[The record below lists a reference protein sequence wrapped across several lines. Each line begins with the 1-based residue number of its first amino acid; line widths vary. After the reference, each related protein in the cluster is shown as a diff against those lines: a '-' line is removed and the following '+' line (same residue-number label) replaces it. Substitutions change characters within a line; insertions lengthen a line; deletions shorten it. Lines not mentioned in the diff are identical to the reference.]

1 MRDHGLIERLA
12 LGAAAGFAGT
22 IAIQG
27 LLMAT
32 QKWLPDFMPPIREDP
47 GEFMVQKMAQALPP
61 EMAAKVPT
69 AAETAAAKSLAVGY
83 GLTAGM
89 LYTMLR
95 PDADDVLSDGTALG
109 LGTWAS
115 GYVGW
120 LPALDLMPPLTEQ
133 RVAQT
138 VGPVI
143 HHFLFGVATVAVYR
157 WLKRIV

>member
-1 MRDHGLIERLA
+1 MHDKGWIERLA
-12 LGAAAGFAGT
+12 LGAAAGFAGAT
-22 IAIQG
+22 AIQG

-32 QKWLPDFMPPIREDP
+32 QKWRPDFMPPTRQDP
-47 GEFMVQKMAQALPP
+47 GEFMVKKVEQVLPP
-61 EMAAKVPT
+61 ETSARVPPV
-69 AAETAAAKSLAVGY
+69 AETVAAKSLALGY

-95 PDADDVLSDGTALG
+95 PDADHVMADGTALG
-109 LGTWAS
+109 LGTWAA

-133 RVAQT
+133 RLKQT

-143 HHFLFGVATVAVYR
+143 HHILFGMAAVAVYR
-157 WLKRIV
+157 